1 MEPSFLLIHIEGS
14 TFHHLMNQM
23 DSRQFFVSNACKSLM
38 PYIWQAGVATMSCC
52 HGIQIFYLRNSL
64 NFHKNGILVRIKV

>member
-23 DSRQFFVSNACKSLM
+23 VPLSLQNGKRLANFPFVQLLAFCFL
-38 PYIWQAGVATMSCC
+38 
-52 HGIQIFYLRNSL
+52 
-64 NFHKNGILVRIKV
+64 